1 MQMHNILLLTLL
13 NSKLVTKIDLKHDF
27 HIYSNR
33 KTTQEKIYNS
43 RVCKCSLTNGNS
55 CSISHGQIY
64 LPKTIFGYMFSML
77 VKCSLCNVELA
88 QISIVII

>member
-1 MQMHNILLLTLL
+1 MHNFLLLTLL
-13 NSKLVTKIDLKHDF
+13 NSKLVTKIYLKHDF

-33 KTTQEKIYNS
+33 KTTKEKIYNS
-43 RVCKCSLTNGNS
+43 RVCKCSNCLKNCYL

-64 LPKTIFGYMFSML
+64 LPKTTFGYMFSML

-88 QISIVII
+88 QIFIVII